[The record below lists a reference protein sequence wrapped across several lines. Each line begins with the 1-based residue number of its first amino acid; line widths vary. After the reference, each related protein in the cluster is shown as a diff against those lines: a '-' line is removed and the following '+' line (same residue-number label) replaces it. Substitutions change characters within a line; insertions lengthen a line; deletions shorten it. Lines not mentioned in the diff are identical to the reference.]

1 MRKLLFLLPLMAVVL
16 FSCQKEINFLNGSG
30 GGGGSTGGNRLVKTV
45 SKTASDSVIT
55 IYTYNSSGK
64 LINVTS
70 TGISNGQDAGN
81 EYKYYRNASGII
93 TRRVQINPN
102 LVVAGIDSV
111 ITIVHYNTA
120 TSRYTSSVFSLS
132 LFGLTV
138 NDSSVHVYDA
148 AGKLIRTDEYQAIVS
163 VGQPYELSIKTMYTY
178 DAAGNIKQFD
188 LYSHDVT
195 TSTDD
200 LISTVVYT
208 FDSKTAAISYGADA
222 IGVGQ
227 PDLIAVNN
235 ILNAQITDVSDPAN
249 NQTID
254 FTYTYNSN
262 NRPVTGTSTLTPGGS
277 VKNLS
282 FYYQ

>member
-1 MRKLLFLLPLMAVVL
+1 MKKRITILVLLAMQMIY
-16 FSCQKEINFLNGSG
+16 SQTKN
-30 GGGGSTGGNRLVKTV
+30 
-45 SKTASDSVIT
+45 KTA
-55 IYTYNSSGK
+55 
-64 LINVTS
+64 
-70 TGISNGQDAGN
+70 DALFD
-81 EYKYYRNASGII
+81 KMYYIE
-93 TRRVQINPN
+93 
-102 LVVAGIDSV
+102 
-111 ITIVHYNTA
+111 
-120 TSRYTSSVFSLS
+120 
-132 LFGLTV
+132 
-138 NDSSVHVYDA
+138 A
-148 AGKLIRTDEYQAIVS
+148 AKS
-163 VGQPYELSIKTMYTY
+163 YELSIKTMYTY

-208 FDSKTAAISYGADA
+208 FDNKTAAISYGADA

-235 ILNAQITDVSDPAN
+235 ILKAQITDVSDPAN

-277 VKNLS
+277 VKNIS